1 MGVHVKC
8 PFLQPHNHNVNVNV
22 NAIALFMTRSTLV
35 CFARTAYKAPLLK
48 ADLEAVYER
57 NSDLTKLNFL
67 IWLSSTPPTAAE
79 PQHGQA
85 AKLAVK
91 DMIDCPPRMYNS
103 LQPPGRPHQRSSI
116 LQKRIFTFNYFR
128 PFRVRPLAR
137 LSFIK
142 AGPTIPWNS
151 TLRPHQSW
159 N

>member
-1 MGVHVKC
+1 MPISAASQSQCKC
-8 PFLQPHNHNVNVNV
+8 KCKCHRAFHDQINTCMLCPNGIQ
-22 NAIALFMTRSTLV
+22 STLV
-35 CFARTAYKAPLLK
+35 KSRFRSSVRKKFRFYKTQF
-48 ADLEAVYER
+48 
-57 NSDLTKLNFL
+57 SDPTFVD
-67 IWLSSTPPTAAE
+67 PPTAAE

-91 DMIDCPPRMYNS
+91 DMIDRPPRMYNS

-128 PFRVRPLAR
+128 PFRSRPLAR
-137 LSFIK
+137 LSFIN